1 MPAATP
7 PSPADGKPPDARD
20 ALLRD
25 PLLKDVPTI
34 AGFKVLEPAVLYAKV
49 GAGGMGAVY
58 RGRHFKLDLDV
69 AVKCLKPALVAEEG
83 DFVKRFERE
92 ARLAASIAHQN
103 VVRVMDVQE
112 KNGLHYLVMEF
123 VRGETAHERVK
134 RKGRLAEQ
142 EALAILQGATAGL
155 AAAHA
160 RGIVHR
166 DIKPENVMISLAGEV
181 KLADLG
187 LAKATGGVD
196 GRSVSMVASHIM
208 GTPQYM
214 PPEQWETTDVT
225 MAADVWALGATF
237 YYLAAGRPGISGA
250 GTWQAVM
257 RRITDHDYPT
267 LRAERPDLRPEVH
280 ALFERCVQRDPQA
293 RFADA
298 RVLLKELRKLAI
310 DLDDD
315 ILVDAATGSL
325 RPQDGVVTPPPRE
338 TVLRIRAEVETGGAG
353 LARAAATPA
362 AAPAAAPG
370 AAAAP
375 TERDPHAAADAA
387 ATPAGATPTQP
398 YDRAA
403 GAPGAAPGSPARP
416 ATGAAARAA
425 ARPPAPRRGRAI
437 VAVAAVAAMAAG
449 GSFAAGWWPMS
460 RTALGAGGPAP
471 SPGVATAPPV
481 TAPAGDEATPAPS
494 AATPVATPVA
504 NPAANPAAAPATDD
518 ARAAL
523 ARGLQLLPQKG
534 QLQAA
539 IAALEEALQRD
550 ANLTAAKPPLAAALG
565 RRADQLAD
573 SDLDGAFGLCRRA
586 LELPPGDA
594 ALAAELTERREQLRG
609 RLAAR
614 MAQGLALRA
623 PADGAVVPS
632 RTVLLRGDVDSPNLR
647 RLRVALVAVDAPAAA
662 PTNPVEA
669 TIIDGVWSAAPP
681 AVADGPHRVQLEGE
695 DGNGVV
701 GALAPPPVVTID
713 TAAPVL
719 AVDQPPAGAVTAARV
734 RIAGRVQ
741 DVSRC
746 VVQVAGVDVEVA
758 PDGSFARALELAA
771 GAQSIVVAAVD
782 AAGQR
787 TELRHAVTV
796 DATPPRLV
804 VDPLPPWT
812 TASAV
817 PIRGVVTGLDGGA
830 LQLDGQPV
838 PVDGDGRF
846 VASAALTADG
856 AAAFAL
862 VAADA
867 VGNEVRQTV
876 PLRRDATPPVLAW
889 TGPDVGQP
897 VAPGALAVE
906 GTVRDAAIATVTVN
920 GVPAAVDGERWR
932 ARVDVA
938 APASATANPTV
949 AIEVLATDQA
959 GNAAAP
965 LRQVLRL
972 APDPGPRV
980 STGIGLTLLR
990 IAPATFAMGSP
1001 PTEEGRRE
1009 DETQH
1014 RVTISKPYWIG
1025 ETEVTQQQWRAVM
1038 GTTPWAGQDYT
1049 TTGDTIPATHVS
1061 WTDAVAFCARLTER
1075 EQQAGR
1081 LPAGMSYTLPT
1092 EAEWELACR
1101 GSATNTSA
1109 YCFGD
1114 DAGRLGQYAVF
1125 GKTLEGG
1132 HADPVRSKRPNAF
1145 GLYDMHGNVWEWC
1158 ADSADVSNGV
1168 VTDTYRDGVVDPLS
1182 VGGAQR
1188 VDRGGRWVSGPA
1200 GCRAAS
1206 RDADNPSFAFINLGF
1221 RPVLVAR
1228 PPVK

>member
-1 MPAATP
+1 MPAAMP

-20 ALLRD
+20 AMLRD

-49 GAGGMGAVY
+49 GSGGMGAVY

-69 AVKCLKPALVAEEG
+69 AIKCLKPSLVAEEG

-123 VRGETAHERVK
+123 VRGETAYERVK
-134 RKGRLAEQ
+134 RKGALAEK
-142 EALAILQGATAGL
+142 EALAILSGTTAGL

-166 DIKPENVMISLAGEV
+166 DIKPENVMISHDGEV

-187 LAKATGGVD
+187 LAKSSGGVD
-196 GRSVSMVASHIM
+196 GRSVSMPASRIM

-225 MAADVWALGATF
+225 TAADVWALGATF
-237 YYLAAGRPGISGA
+237 YYLVTGRSGISGA

-257 RRITDHDYPT
+257 RRITDHEYPT
-267 LRAERPDLRPEVH
+267 LRTERPDLRPEVH
-280 ALFERCVQRDPQA
+280 ALFERCVQRDPRA

-298 RVLLKELRKLAI
+298 RAVLKELRKLI
-310 DLDDD
+310 GDLDDD
-315 ILVDAATGSL
+315 FLVDAASGSL
-325 RPQDGVVTPPPRE
+325 RQKDGLVTPPPRE
-338 TVLRIRAEVETGGAG
+338 TVLRIRAEIETAGAG
-353 LARAAATPA
+353 FASEEAGKPEDLKPTRPS
-362 AAPAAAPG
+362 PR

-375 TERDPHAAADAA
+375 STGSTDAA
-387 ATPAGATPTQP
+387 AAQSTLPRPVPGVAARSQVGRRGGVVVWFAAVALVMVVGGGVAARWWSPSHPSAG
-398 YDRAA
+398 DD
-403 GAPGAAPGSPARP
+403 GRP
-416 ATGAAARAA
+416 AQAARAEM
-425 ARPPAPRRGRAI
+425 PPI
-437 VAVAAVAAMAAG
+437 
-449 GSFAAGWWPMS
+449 
-460 RTALGAGGPAP
+460 
-471 SPGVATAPPV
+471 
-481 TAPAGDEATPAPS
+481 
-494 AATPVATPVA
+494 
-504 NPAANPAAAPATDD
+504 AAPATSPPV
-518 ARAAL
+518 ASVEAQAAL

-550 ANLTAAKPPLAAALG
+550 ATLAAAKPPLAAALG
-565 RRADQLAD
+565 RRADQLAE

-594 ALAAELTERREQLRG
+594 ALAAELAQRSEQLRG

-614 MAQGLALRA
+614 LAQGLALRE

-632 RTVLLRGDVDSPNLR
+632 RTVVLRGDVDSPNLR

-669 TIIDGVWSAAPP
+669 TIIDGAWSATPP
-681 AVADGPHRVQLEGE
+681 AVADGPHRVLLEGE

-719 AVDQPPAGAVTAARV
+719 AVGQPPAGAVTAARV

-758 PDGSFARALELAA
+758 PDGSFNRALELAA

-804 VDPLPPWT
+804 VDALPPWT

-830 LQLDGQPV
+830 LQRDGQPV

-846 VASAALTADG
+846 AVSAALTADG
-856 AAAFAL
+856 AAAFVL

-876 PLRRDATPPVLAW
+876 QVRRDATPPVLAW
-889 TGPDVGQP
+889 TAPDVGKP
-897 VAPGALAVE
+897 IAPGALVVE

-920 GVPAAVDGERWR
+920 GTPARVDGERWT
-932 ARVDVA
+932 AQVA
-938 APASATANPTV
+938 VAPPEPATTSPTV
-949 AIEVLATDQA
+949 AIDVLATDQA

-965 LRQVLRL
+965 LRQTLRI
-972 APDPGPRV
+972 ATGPGPRV
-980 STGIGLTLLR
+980 ATGIGLVLVR

-1001 PTEEGRRE
+1001 PSETGRS
-1009 DETQH
+1009 DNETQH
-1014 RVTISKPYWIG
+1014 RVTIAQPYWIG
-1025 ETEVTQQQWRAVM
+1025 ETEVTQKQWRAVM
-1038 GTTPWAGQDYT
+1038 GAKSWGGDYERR
-1049 TTGDTIPATHVS
+1049 GDAYPATSVS
-1061 WTDAVAFCARLTER
+1061 WHDAVAFCAKLTEL

-1081 LPAGMSYTLPT
+1081 LPAGMCYTLPT

-1101 GSATNTSA
+1101 GSAGNKTA
-1109 YCFGD
+1109 YCYGD
-1114 DAGRLGQYAVF
+1114 DPGRLGTYAVF
-1125 GKTLEGG
+1125 GKLFEKGN
-1132 HADPVRSKRPNAF
+1132 AAEPVRSKQPNAF

-1158 ADSADVSNGV
+1158 ADYADFVDGKF
-1168 VTDTYRDGVVDPLS
+1168 VTDTYRDGVTDPLS
-1182 VGGAQR
+1182 LGGAQR
-1188 VDRGGRWVSGPA
+1188 VNRGGSWVSGPV
-1200 GCRAAS
+1200 GCRSAVRGA
-1206 RDADNPSFAFINLGF
+1206 NGPSGANDDLGF